1 MLSGPPEFLTV
12 PERSQKPRDQGLT
25 HVIDPGVGLAALDDF
40 LAGCAHLVDVVKLGW
55 GTSYVDPRVPEKVR
69 RLKAHDIK
77 VSLGGTLFEV
87 ALLDGKLGELRDW
100 AGEIG
105 VEVLEVSNGTIDL
118 PHERKV
124 ELIAEL
130 ARDFRVLS
138 EVGSKDVDTVM
149 APYRWVEAIRGELD
163 AGAWKV
169 VAEGRESGTAGLYR
183 ANAEIRHGLVEEIVA
198 AVDPGT
204 VLFEAPR
211 THQQAWFIRAFGPE
225 VNLGNIHWDDV
236 IPCETLRLG
245 LRNDTLLH
253 LRGVSRAS

>member
-1 MLSGPPEFLTV
+1 MPSGLPGFLSAPH
-12 PERSQKPRDQGLT
+12 RSKKPREQGLT
-25 HVIDPGVGLAALDDF
+25 HVIDPGVGLAAMDDF
-40 LAGCAHLVDVVKLGW
+40 LEGCSQLVDVVKLGW

-69 RLKAHDIK
+69 RLKTRDIK

-100 AGEIG
+100 AGELG
-105 VEVLEVSNGTIDL
+105 VDVLEVSNGTIDL

-130 ARDFRVLS
+130 ARDFLVLS

-149 APYRWVEAIRGELD
+149 APYRWVEAIKGELD

-183 ANAEIRHGLVEEIVA
+183 ANTEIRHGLVEEIVNA
-198 AVDPGT
+198 IDPGT
-204 VLFEAPR
+204 VLFETPR
-211 THQQAWFIRAFGPE
+211 THQQAWFIRTFGAE

-236 IPCETLRLG
+236 IPLETLRLG

-253 LRGVSRAS
+253 LRAPAQ